1 MEKKLKNAII
11 MNRLTKIMFV
21 LGFLLTSMWSY
32 SSNSVYAQNQKFS
45 FEFKQT
51 SIKTIFQYIE
61 KHSEFIF
68 MYRTDL
74 LDTSKKVSVKVEKQ
88 SIEQILEQ
96 VLKGTSVVYEINDRQ
111 IVLKKG
117 LERSE
122 EVPQQSRQKKLIQG
136 LVKDDKGDVII
147 GATIKVKGTTI
158 GTTTNMDGL
167 YNLSVPSENS
177 ILIVSYIGYATQ
189 EIKVGNR
196 QNIIITLQ
204 EDAKNLEE
212 VVVTAYGT
220 GQKKASMVGSV
231 QSIRPADLKVPA
243 SNLSTSFA
251 GRLAGVIAVQR
262 SGEPGADGANFWIRG
277 VSTLGSASTSPLII
291 IDGIEST
298 TTDLNALDPEVID
311 GFSILKDATATAMYG
326 MRGANGVMIVT
337 TKSGAALD
345 KPIINFRMEASM
357 STPTSIPEF
366 VDGVTFMELY
376 NEAVRNQPAGKEAY
390 TQERIDGTRQGLNPY
405 IFPDVDWYG
414 EMFKDRS
421 FSETFNFNIQIII
434 KSQKQDLSNHIIKI
448 INSQKKES
456 QIIKNISNKYLE
468 NIEKIK
474 LISKSDS
481 KQFFIIINQPQE
493 NNKEEICIDQLN
505 EKYLKIK
512 EGLLRCGN
520 IVTNVNNEKE
530 TKEIIRNYI
539 FLNDDENRM

>member
-1 MEKKLKNAII
+1 

-21 LGFLLTSMWSY
+21 LGFLLTSVWSY

-117 LERSE
+117 LERLE

-136 LVKDDKGDVII
+136 LVKDDRGEVII

-158 GTTTNMDGL
+158 GTTNMDGL

-277 VSTLGSASTSPLII
+277 VSTLGSASTSPL
-291 IDGIEST
+291 T
-298 TTDLNALDPEVID
+298 
-311 GFSILKDATATAMYG
+311 
-326 MRGANGVMIVT
+326 
-337 TKSGAALD
+337 
-345 KPIINFRMEASM
+345 
-357 STPTSIPEF
+357 
-366 VDGVTFMELY
+366 
-376 NEAVRNQPAGKEAY
+376 
-390 TQERIDGTRQGLNPY
+390 
-405 IFPDVDWYG
+405 
-414 EMFKDRS
+414 
-421 FSETFNFNIQIII
+421 
-434 KSQKQDLSNHIIKI
+434 
-448 INSQKKES
+448 
-456 QIIKNISNKYLE
+456 
-468 NIEKIK
+468 
-474 LISKSDS
+474 
-481 KQFFIIINQPQE
+481 
-493 NNKEEICIDQLN
+493 
-505 EKYLKIK
+505 
-512 EGLLRCGN
+512 
-520 IVTNVNNEKE
+520 
-530 TKEIIRNYI
+530 
-539 FLNDDENRM
+539 

>member
-21 LGFLLTSMWSY
+21 LGFLLTSVWSY

-122 EVPQQSRQKKLIQG
+122 EVPQQSRQNKLIQG

-311 GFSILKDATATAMYG
+311 GFSILK
-326 MRGANGVMIVT
+326 V
-337 TKSGAALD
+337 
-345 KPIINFRMEASM
+345 
-357 STPTSIPEF
+357 
-366 VDGVTFMELY
+366 
-376 NEAVRNQPAGKEAY
+376 
-390 TQERIDGTRQGLNPY
+390 
-405 IFPDVDWYG
+405 WYAW
-414 EMFKDRS
+414 
-421 FSETFNFNIQIII
+421 
-434 KSQKQDLSNHIIKI
+434 
-448 INSQKKES
+448 
-456 QIIKNISNKYLE
+456 
-468 NIEKIK
+468 
-474 LISKSDS
+474 
-481 KQFFIIINQPQE
+481 
-493 NNKEEICIDQLN
+493 C
-505 EKYLKIK
+505 
-512 EGLLRCGN
+512 
-520 IVTNVNNEKE
+520 
-530 TKEIIRNYI
+530 
-539 FLNDDENRM
+539 

>member
-21 LGFLLTSMWSY
+21 LGFLLTSVWSY

-122 EVPQQSRQKKLIQG
+122 EVPQQSRQNKLIQG

-231 QSIRPADLKVPA
+231 QSI
-243 SNLSTSFA
+243 
-251 GRLAGVIAVQR
+251 
-262 SGEPGADGANFWIRG
+262 
-277 VSTLGSASTSPLII
+277 
-291 IDGIEST
+291 
-298 TTDLNALDPEVID
+298 
-311 GFSILKDATATAMYG
+311 
-326 MRGANGVMIVT
+326 
-337 TKSGAALD
+337 
-345 KPIINFRMEASM
+345 
-357 STPTSIPEF
+357 
-366 VDGVTFMELY
+366 
-376 NEAVRNQPAGKEAY
+376 
-390 TQERIDGTRQGLNPY
+390 
-405 IFPDVDWYG
+405 
-414 EMFKDRS
+414 
-421 FSETFNFNIQIII
+421 
-434 KSQKQDLSNHIIKI
+434 
-448 INSQKKES
+448 
-456 QIIKNISNKYLE
+456 
-468 NIEKIK
+468 
-474 LISKSDS
+474 
-481 KQFFIIINQPQE
+481 
-493 NNKEEICIDQLN
+493 
-505 EKYLKIK
+505 
-512 EGLLRCGN
+512 
-520 IVTNVNNEKE
+520 
-530 TKEIIRNYI
+530 
-539 FLNDDENRM
+539 